1 MYDLNLKNY
10 DTDVQFKSVIDAKGL
25 EYPEAPKGGFEP
37 TAVEA
42 YTHPEY
48 MVPAT
53 EMVVPVMFMG
63 EEPVAATVVEED
75 VPVDEDVPVNEDVP
89 ADGE

>member
-10 DTDVQFKSVIDAKGL
+10 DTDVKFKSVIDAKGL

-37 TAVEA
+37 TAVDA

-53 EMVVPVMFMG
+53 EMVVPEMFMG
-63 EEPVAATVVEED
+63 EKPQVVESTED
-75 VPVDEDVPVNEDVP
+75 DVNVDGTSVEE
-89 ADGE
+89 E

>member
-42 YTHPEY
+42 YTRPEY

-53 EMVVPVMFMG
+53 EMVVPEMFTG
-63 EEPVAATVVEED
+63 EKPIVTAEPEGDAENTQE
-75 VPVDEDVPVNEDVP
+75 
-89 ADGE
+89 

>member
-42 YTHPEY
+42 YTRPEY

-53 EMVVPVMFMG
+53 EMVVPEMFMG
-63 EEPVAATVVEED
+63 ENPIVTAEPEGDAENTQE
-75 VPVDEDVPVNEDVP
+75 
-89 ADGE
+89 

>member
-42 YTHPEY
+42 YTRPEY

-53 EMVVPVMFMG
+53 EMVVPEMFMG
-63 EEPVAATVVEED
+63 EKPVVVETPED
-75 VPVDEDVPVNEDVP
+75 DETVNGEDEP
-89 ADGE
+89 ME